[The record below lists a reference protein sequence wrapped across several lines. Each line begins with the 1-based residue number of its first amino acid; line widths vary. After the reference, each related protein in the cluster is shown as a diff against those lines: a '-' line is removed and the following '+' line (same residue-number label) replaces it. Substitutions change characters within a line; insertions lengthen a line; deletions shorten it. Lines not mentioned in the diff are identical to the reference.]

1 MLAETL
7 ISPHLPA
14 AQPDQS
20 IAQLLGQMQRFNVLH
35 LPVVEG
41 KHCRGLI
48 ARMHLEQLNAPEDLL
63 AAHLD
68 ELPILQLSVNG
79 KQHFFD
85 IIELMNQ
92 HMLSLV
98 PVLDADQHYLGAVSQ
113 AEVIRALNQI
123 TAAEEPGYIIVLNL
137 KKQDYSLTEIASIV
151 ESNHA
156 RILSLYMSPGED
168 PRAVYVN
175 LKISGEASGPV
186 VLSFQRYSYE
196 VAYVFSSAQEAQDT
210 RERYDALMRFLN
222 I

>member
-20 IAQLLGQMQRFNVLH
+20 IAQLLGQMQCFNVLH

-98 PVLDADQHYLGAVSQ
+98 PVLDADQHYLGAV
-113 AEVIRALNQI
+113 
-123 TAAEEPGYIIVLNL
+123 
-137 KKQDYSLTEIASIV
+137 
-151 ESNHA
+151 
-156 RILSLYMSPGED
+156 
-168 PRAVYVN
+168 
-175 LKISGEASGPV
+175 
-186 VLSFQRYSYE
+186 
-196 VAYVFSSAQEAQDT
+196 
-210 RERYDALMRFLN
+210 
-222 I
+222 